1 VSDLPYKVK
10 TQPKSYDQAF
20 KDKIDRDIV
29 DLREMFKHDIES
41 ISIDVDSINK
51 DLYQLN
57 RNKISEIVG
66 SVKRSDVRPYEVRPY
81 EIRPYDDIPYDTR
94 NRTKSLKRASVEN
107 LLHKD
112 IVMDQHNRGISA
124 HNDYRIRDYKE
135 LEPKSMLAKAGHRVV
150 FSGVNEI
157 VEQHGHPELG
167 SGVGSRSRSGL
178 KSNDRNRHLV
188 SERNRPRSS
197 DSRTF
202 KTSSLANKSRN
213 DDRKRYSPDMERGR
227 GSSVYRELYNGY
239 SLAIQNGSQL
249 RPIMECPHCADDND
263 QMCNCREYRYQK
275 YRSKSPYISTSA
287 PLVSRNIVKSVLT
300 TSSDPQNPQNPF
312 TSNPT
317 EEFITEKTDKSN
329 KSNVSFMKQHPKD
342 FLSDEAEDFSLSGY

>member
-1 VSDLPYKVK
+1 MPRLPYKVK

-29 DLREMFKHDIES
+29 DLKEMFKHDIERV
-41 ISIDVDSINK
+41 SIDVDSINK

-66 SVKRSDVRPYEVRPY
+66 GVKRSDVRPYEIKPY
-81 EIRPYDDIPYDTR
+81 EIRPYDVSPYDTR
-94 NRTKSLKRASVEN
+94 HRTKSLNRASVEH

-124 HNDYRIRDYKE
+124 HNDYRIRDRKE
-135 LEPKSMLAKAGHRVV
+135 LEPNSILSKAGHRVV
-150 FSGVNEI
+150 FGGVSEI
-157 VEQHGHPELG
+157 VEQHGHPELE
-167 SGVGSRSRSGL
+167 SGVGIRARSGL
-178 KSNDRNRHLV
+178 KSTDRNRHLV

-202 KTSSLANKSRN
+202 KTSSLCNKAKN
-213 DDRKRYSPDMERGR
+213 DGSKRYSPGIERSR

-249 RPIMECPHCADDND
+249 RPIMECPHCTEDND

-275 YRSKSPYISTSA
+275 YRSKSPFVSTSA
-287 PLVSRNIVKSVLT
+287 PLVSRNMVQSVLT
-300 TSSDPQNPQNPF
+300 TSSDPQSPQNPF
-312 TSNPT
+312 KSNPT
-317 EEFITEKTDKSN
+317 EEFVTEKTDKSN

-342 FLSDEAEDFSLSGY
+342 FVSDEAEDFSLSGY